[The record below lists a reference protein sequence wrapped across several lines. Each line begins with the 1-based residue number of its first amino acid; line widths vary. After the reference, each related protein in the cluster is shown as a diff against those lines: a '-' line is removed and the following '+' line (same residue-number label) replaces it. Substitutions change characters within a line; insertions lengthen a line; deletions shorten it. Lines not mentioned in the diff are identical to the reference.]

1 MRRRSA
7 VMTAVAVAALLAGC
21 APSSPEAIEAMGIT
35 EERASDPVIPTGP
48 GGEFSVVAFDLGF
61 RDLEGIA
68 VDGPN
73 VVTIENVGDAEHNIR
88 IDDAAGDNLKV
99 SAMGGETNTGELQ
112 LFGRPGDGQEYVY
125 YCDIPGHR
133 PAGMEGTLVVYST
146 PEEAEEGPLGTTE
159 PGAEPDA

>member
-7 VMTAVAVAALLAGC
+7 VITAVAAAVVLAGC
-21 APSSPEAIEAMGIT
+21 SPSSEEAIEAKGIT

-61 RDLEGIA
+61 RDLEGVA

-73 VVTIENVGDAEHNIR
+73 TVTIENVGDAEHNIR
-88 IDDAAGDNLKV
+88 IDNAAGDDVKV
-99 SAMGGETNTGELQ
+99 SALGGETNTGELL
-112 LFGRPGDGQEYVY
+112 LFGLPGDGAEYTY

-133 PAGMEGTLVVYST
+133 AAGMEGTLFVYST

-159 PGAEPDA
+159 PGA